1 MSSEQGSGGPPERKP
16 EPTPAAVSDERRRI
30 ARDLHDGTSQLL
42 TVMQLTLGRLKRS
55 TGDEAAALI
64 EEFERAVRE
73 IRDQIRGFYRDL

>member
-1 MSSEQGSGGPPERKP
+1 MSSNPSSGGPPERQA
-16 EPTPAAVSDERRRI
+16 EPTPAEMSEERRRI

-64 EEFERAVRE
+64 DECERAVRE